1 MKIRI
6 ASANETERPI
16 SEIQRQT
23 VRQAGAIRRISVAV
37 LVDGITTTSADGGEV
52 WEPRPPE
59 EIEALR
65 ELVTAAIGFD
75 EARGDIVTVESM
87 AFQADATKG
96 ALVEE
101 SRWMRLLERN
111 AMTLIQIGIL
121 SIVVLVLAL
130 TVIRPLL
137 TRPPARLTGPGGA
150 LPAQLA
156 PGAPEAASAA
166 PGAQALADGRPDGA
180 GITLPPPGANPNA
193 PQLPGA
199 PREPNGDVLRS
210 AVAEHPEDS
219 ATTLRAWLAPD
230 GASGQEAA

>member
-6 ASANETERPI
+6 ASANETESPI

-37 LVDGITTTSADGGEV
+37 LIDRITTTSADGGQA

-65 ELVTAAIGFD
+65 ELVIAAIGFD

-87 AFQADATKG
+87 AFQADATEG
-96 ALVEE
+96 ALIEE
-101 SRWMRLLERN
+101 SRWMRLVERN
-111 AMTLIQIGIL
+111 AVTLIQIGLL
-121 SIVVLVLAL
+121 SIVVLVLAF

-137 TRPPARLTGPGGA
+137 NHSPAGLPGPSGA
-150 LPAQLA
+150 VPAQLA
-156 PGAPEAASAA
+156 PGAPTGARSA
-166 PGAQALADGRPDGA
+166 PGALADGRPDGA
-180 GITLPPPGANPNA
+180 GSALPPPGADPGA

-199 PREPNGDVLRS
+199 PREPNGEILRS

-230 GASGQEAA
+230 GSGGQEAA

>member
-1 MKIRI
+1 M
-6 ASANETERPI
+6 
-16 SEIQRQT
+16 
-23 VRQAGAIRRISVAV
+23 RQAGAIRRISVAV
-37 LVDGITTTSADGGEV
+37 LVDGISSIAADGSQV

-65 ELVTAAIGFD
+65 ELVIAAIGFD

-87 AFQADATKG
+87 EFRPDATEG

-101 SRWMRLLERN
+101 SRWTRLLERN

-121 SIVVLVLAL
+121 SVVVLILAL

-137 TRPPARLTGPGGA
+137 TRPPAALPAALPVPGGA
-150 LPAQLA
+150 IPARLA
-156 PGAPEAASAA
+156 AGDGATAA
-166 PGAQALADGRPDGA
+166 PGAQALADDRPGPE
-180 GITLPPPGANPNA
+180 GTGNSLPPPGANPGA

-199 PREPNGDVLRS
+199 PHEPDGDTLRS

-230 GASGQEAA
+230 GSGGQEAA